1 MLDKVYKDKAGQVQL
16 NDLHGKVAEE
26 LGRNLED
33 PKVLALAIT
42 FLKNNSIT
50 ADIVESSETMSLKDS
65 IIQIA
70 NSKDSNKPQ
79 LSVEEMMSVFDV

>member
-1 MLDKVYKDKAGQVQL
+1 MNKVFKDKAGQVQL

-26 LGRNLED
+26 LGNNLSD

-42 FLKNNSIT
+42 FLKNNNIT
-50 ADIVESSETMSLKDS
+50 ADVVESSETMSLKDS

-70 NSKDSNKPQ
+70 SSSGNKPQ
-79 LSVEEMMSVFDV
+79 LTVEEMMSVFDV